1 MKVAD
6 ILAVKGSQVVT
17 GNGDASVLD
26 AATLLSDAHVGVLP
40 IVDDEDRV
48 IGTLSERDVVHG
60 VGTRGRSFLDQ
71 RVSHVMSRHF
81 LTCSRDDDVRGV
93 MATITHERTRHLPV
107 VDDHGVLVGIVSIG
121 DVLKSL
127 LDNRELEVKVLR
139 DFYVAHH

>member
-26 AATLLSDAHVGVLP
+26 AATLLSSAQVGVLP
-40 IVDDEDRV
+40 IVDDEHRV
-48 IGTLSERDVVHG
+48 IGTLSERDIVQG
-60 VGTRGRSFLDQ
+60 VGRRGRSFLDQ

-81 LTCSRDDDVRGV
+81 LTCSRDDDVRAV

-121 DVLKSL
+121 DVLKSM
-127 LDNRELEVKVLR
+127 LDTRELEVKVLR
-139 DFYVAHH
+139 DFYLAHH

>member
-60 VGTRGRSFLDQ
+60 IGTRGRSFLDQ
-71 RVSHVMSRHF
+71 RVSHAMSRRF